1 MPNLLSAKLIRK
13 SYKVSNNP
21 FKQRYREVLRGVS
34 FGLNPGQTLAV
45 VGESGSGK
53 STLARILVGAEKP
66 DSGDLLFEGQD
77 ILTSSSFCWYRNIRM
92 IFQNPAA
99 SLNPRAT
106 IRQSLEEP
114 LINARIGNSQHRKE
128 RIEEVLELVGLRSEY
143 AERYPHTFS
152 GGQRQRIAIA
162 RALMLNPKVIVAD
175 EPVSALD
182 VSVQA
187 QIINLLLDLQDRLD
201 LAYIFISHDLGLV
214 QHFSDKVLVMHNGE
228 QKEYGRVGEVFS
240 QPQSKHTVNLL
251 NASATYRRAI
261 ER

>member
-1 MPNLLSAKLIRK
+1 MANLLSAKLLRK

-21 FKQRYREVLRGVS
+21 FKQRYLEVLKGINFSV
-34 FGLNPGQTLAV
+34 NPGQTLAV

-53 STLARILVGAEKP
+53 STLAKILVGAEQP
-66 DSGDLLFEGQD
+66 SSGRLLFQGND
-77 ILTSSSFCWYRNIRM
+77 ILNDKQFSWYQNIRM

-106 IRQSLEEP
+106 IEQSLEEP
-114 LINARIGNSQHRKE
+114 LINAKVLNVHQRKE
-128 RIEEVLELVGLRSEY
+128 RIEEVMELVGLRSEY
-143 AERYPHTFS
+143 TSRYPHTFS

-162 RALMLNPKVIVAD
+162 RALMLEPKIIVAD

-187 QIINLLLDLQDRLD
+187 QIINLLLDLQEKLD

-214 QHFSDKVLVMHNGE
+214 QHFSDKVLVMHQGNQE
-228 QKEYGRVGEVFS
+228 EYGRVNEVFS
-240 QPQSKHTVNLL
+240 QPQSPYTMELL
-251 NASATYRRAI
+251 KASAGYKRAQI
-261 ER
+261 R

>member
-1 MPNLLSAKLIRK
+1 MPSLLSAKLIRK

-34 FGLNPGQTLAV
+34 FTLNAGQTLAV

-53 STLARILVGAEKP
+53 STLARILVGAERP
-66 DSGDLLFEGQD
+66 DSGEILFEDQN
-77 ILTSSSFCWYRNIRM
+77 ILKSSSFSWYQNIRM

-114 LINARIGNSQHRKE
+114 LINAKQGNSQSRKE
-128 RIEEVLELVGLRSEY
+128 RIAEVLELVGLRPEY
-143 AERYPHTFS
+143 ADRYPHTFS
-152 GGQRQRIAIA
+152 GGQRQRMAIA

-187 QIINLLLDLQDRLD
+187 QIINLLLDLQDQLD
-201 LAYIFISHDLGLV
+201 LAYVFISHDLGLV

-228 QKEYGRVGEVFS
+228 QKEYGRINEVFS
-240 QPQSKHTVNLL
+240 QPQSKHTIELL
-251 NASATYRRAI
+251 DASASYRRAI
-261 ER
+261 EK